1 MGKVI
6 KFYREY
12 GEHGKFSN
20 FHKHRKPLKYKEKYY
35 ATGEHLYQALKY
47 RYKGAPAANAEM
59 AEAIRTQGTPNK
71 AFLLARGYGGC
82 AKYAWGKALI
92 DLHRKIGATLHPKWE
107 TKKIKK
113 MHIVVQL
120 KADQDPEFAAELKAT
135 GDAELVE
142 NSPYDTFWG
151 CGKDGKGKNHLG
163 KILMEVR
170 KNLIQDSSSDVMTS

>member
-20 FHKHRKPLKYKEKYY
+20 FHKHRKPLKYKGKDY

-47 RYKGAPAANAEM
+47 LYKGAPESNAEM

-71 AFLLARGYGGC
+71 AFLLARGRGGC

-92 DLHRKIGATLHPKWE
+92 DIHQKLKKMGAKLHPHWE
-107 TKKIKK
+107 TKKVQK
-113 MHIVVQL
+113 MRIVVQL
-120 KADQDPEFAAELKAT
+120 KAEQDPEFAAELKAT
-135 GDAELVE
+135 EDAELVE
-142 NSPYDTFWG
+142 NSPYDSFWG

-163 KILMEVR
+163 KVLMEVR
-170 KNLIQDSSSDVMTS
+170 KML